1 MCCWKRYYLIIH
13 VAAVVWVLHAV
24 GGGERENYMPICGTD
39 WLDYIWEFLGKHL
52 YASPVCIRLNSTGT
66 VLQVVVIF

>member
-1 MCCWKRYYLIIH
+1 
-13 VAAVVWVLHAV
+13 
-24 GGGERENYMPICGTD
+24 MPICGTD